1 MIMQTTPMYT
11 YLHKYAIKSKQTNLK
26 VSRDQ
31 SFTATKIRKQ
41 GKRFWHKRTL
51 KILA

>member
-1 MIMQTTPMYT
+1 MTGKVNMNRQYT
-11 YLHKYAIKSKQTNLK
+11 YVRILMQVNRIIKILILRGIDLLLQK
-26 VSRDQ
+26 V
-31 SFTATKIRKQ
+31 